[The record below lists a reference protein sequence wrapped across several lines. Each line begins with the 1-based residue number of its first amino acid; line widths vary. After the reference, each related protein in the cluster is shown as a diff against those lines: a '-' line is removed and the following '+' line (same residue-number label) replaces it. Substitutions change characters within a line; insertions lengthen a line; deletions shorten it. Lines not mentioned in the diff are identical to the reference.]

1 MTDEDF
7 KAYFEHF
14 GEIQD
19 AVVGRWFGRY
29 AFELLCPARTGSDAA
44 KCEFSSSPL
53 KIQVCNE
60 HIARSRWL
68 FNTNINQV

>member
-7 KAYFEHF
+7 KAYFKHF

-29 AFELLCPARTGSDAA
+29 AFELLCPARTGSDAG
-44 KCEFSSSPL
+44 KFEFSSSP
-53 KIQVCNE
+53 
-60 HIARSRWL
+60 
-68 FNTNINQV
+68 